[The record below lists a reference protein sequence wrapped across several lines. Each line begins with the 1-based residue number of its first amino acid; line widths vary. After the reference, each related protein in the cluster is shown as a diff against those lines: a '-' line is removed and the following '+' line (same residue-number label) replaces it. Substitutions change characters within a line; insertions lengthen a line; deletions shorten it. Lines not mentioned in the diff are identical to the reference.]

1 MANMWMIAVVVR
13 CVLIVRK
20 ILSAGLSAS
29 TRYGLMTDRKIKAAK
44 AIIKQIIKDSEN
56 LTILNPEQLKEE
68 ILTLET
74 ALSRILLNRAVYRY
88 ALSAQKVR
96 I

>member
-1 MANMWMIAVVVR
+1 
-13 CVLIVRK
+13 
-20 ILSAGLSAS
+20 
-29 TRYGLMTDRKIKAAK
+29 MTDRKIKVAK

-88 ALSAQKVR
+88 AYPCKRSASENRNGSGVKISWILDMIR
-96 I
+96 KRFFLGR